1 MGLLDRWSKKTEE
14 EQLKAAE
21 SNAKDVVVPEKKTE
35 KTSKKAKTT
44 EKKSEDTKA
53 VKATKTKKQVTGN
66 AYKVLVRPIISEKA
80 AVLESKGVYTFVVAV
95 NTNKIEVKK
104 AIKQVYGIMPK
115 KVRIMNMEGKRKR
128 FGRRFGRRN
137 DWKKAIITLPKGQS
151 INIHEG
157 V

>member
-21 SNAKDVVVPEKKTE
+21 SNASDVVVDEKKKE
-35 KTSKKAKTT
+35 KTSKTA
-44 EKKSEDTKA
+44 S
-53 VKATKTKKQVTGN
+53 KATKTKKQVTGN

-80 AVLESKGVYTFVVAV
+80 ASSESNGVYTFVVAI
-95 NTNKIEVKK
+95 NANKIEIKK

-115 KVRIMNMEGKRKR
+115 KVRVMNMEGKRKR